1 MKRLIAAA
9 VLLALIGALLFGNYA
24 VTDRVCRRMT
34 NEVSKIREYYEAD
47 RKSDAALKA
56 EAAEKYWGESEGWLL
71 LFLNRATVDEINE
84 SLTRLSSYAKSGN
97 DTLFDA
103 ESRLCLMMIEH
114 LHESEQI
121 FVF

>member
-9 VLLALIGALLFGNYA
+9 VLAALIGALLFGNFT
-24 VTDRVCRRMT
+24 VTDRICRRMT
-34 NEVSKIREYYEAD
+34 DAVTLVRDHYEAD
-47 RKSDAALKA
+47 RKSEASEEAV
-56 EAAEKYWGESEGWLL
+56 AAEEYWGESEGWLL